1 MVNIEAAHRA
11 IQNSGKKYDGDKP
24 IMSLI
29 PADIELEVA
38 KVMTFGAKKYGA
50 ENWRKLENLSDRY
63 TSALMRHTNAMRRG
77 ELRDD
82 ESGLL
87 HSAHAICCLMFI
99 GQIQCEANSDG

>member
-1 MVNIEAAHRA
+1 MIDIDAAHRA
-11 IQNSGKKYDGDKP
+11 IQNAGKKYDGGKP

-38 KVMTFGAKKYGA
+38 KVMTFGANKYGP
-50 ENWRKLENLSDRY
+50 ENWRKLDNLSDRY
-63 TSALMRHTNAMRRG
+63 MSALMRHTNAMRRG

-99 GQIQCEANSDG
+99 GQIQCEAENEL